1 MPPSTIP
8 SIFND
13 ISSPDPRCEN
23 SEPMLPRN
31 GKALS
36 QVLALGAHLLRCRD
50 KAVPRYCCPATIFR
64 DPGTDTDIIS
74 AQHFWTGGLETDGP
88 GCYDAVAIGSV
99 VEPEVFEAR
108 VIVDAVDHCNKPLEL
123 WLPAIRSSRIKQDR
137 PCVVFGQFAFD
148 LPYQPLSLLHI
159 AHVGLLIDHFVDVG
173 LAVAGIV
180 ALGPAHIVLV
190 KGRVGI
196 VDRGFGDGRHDI
208 TDQSSIRPS
217 STAAAV

>member
-8 SIFND
+8 SIFNA

-74 AQHFWTGGLETDGP
+74 VQHFWTGGLETAGP
-88 GCYDAVAIGSV
+88 GCYDAVAI
-99 VEPEVFEAR
+99 AR
-108 VIVDAVDHCNKPLEL
+108 AAGFRMLVM
-123 WLPAIRSSRIKQDR
+123 SRIRHATIVLNRSEPAKNSGQNIPKNR
-137 PCVVFGQFAFD
+137 CRTTIARNCPLSGIRCAGTSNASAIGRIEPNGKYTGQFTAC
-148 LPYQPLSLLHI
+148 PLSI
-159 AHVGLLIDHFVDVG
+159 AIASD
-173 LAVAGIV
+173 
-180 ALGPAHIVLV
+180 
-190 KGRVGI
+190 
-196 VDRGFGDGRHDI
+196 
-208 TDQSSIRPS
+208 
-217 STAAAV
+217 AAE